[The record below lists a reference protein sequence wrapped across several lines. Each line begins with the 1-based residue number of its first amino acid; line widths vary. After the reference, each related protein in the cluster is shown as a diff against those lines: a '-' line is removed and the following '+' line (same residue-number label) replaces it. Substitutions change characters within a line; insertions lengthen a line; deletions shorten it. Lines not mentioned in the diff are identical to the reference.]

1 MDHAERQLQYL
12 SRTNGITRCP
22 TSCVTPTKASLMPAD
37 RVPLEDYAV
46 AHDGFAEKPLLANSK
61 APQ

>member
-1 MDHAERQLQYL
+1 
-12 SRTNGITRCP
+12 
-22 TSCVTPTKASLMPAD
+22 LMPAD

>member
-1 MDHAERQLQYL
+1 MSHARDLADRGYEEADG
-12 SRTNGITRCP
+12 N
-22 TSCVTPTKASLMPAD
+22 LMPAD
-37 RVPLEDYAV
+37 RVPLEDYEV

>member
-1 MDHAERQLQYL
+1 MPKRQSQNL
-12 SRTNGITRCP
+12 SWTKGTTRCP
-22 TSCVTPTKASLMPAD
+22 TAWVLPSKASLLPAD

>member
-1 MDHAERQLQYL
+1 
-12 SRTNGITRCP
+12 
-22 TSCVTPTKASLMPAD
+22 MPAD

-61 APQ
+61 AHSNVARLVIQWSQMPEDYHCTHTVYASKLSCC